1 MDHFLPMRIVIATFD
16 GAQTL
21 DLTGPAEVFAN
32 ASRDVPGAYEVV
44 IASTSGG
51 PKRTTSGFS
60 VSTVKLASLG
70 VRPGDTGLVV
80 GGEEEALRAALGDR
94 ALSHWVRSLAPVG
107 RLAAVCSGAFVLAHA
122 GVLDGL
128 RVATHWSACDRL
140 AAFRPAL
147 TVDRE
152 SVFVRQ
158 GTVWTSAGVTCGIDM
173 ALAMVEDD
181 LGRAVADA
189 VAARLVLYVRRPGFQ
204 SQFSD
209 ALVAQ
214 TEASDPLAPAISW
227 VRAHLGRATVEGMA
241 KRAGV
246 SLRTLH
252 RRCLEHTG
260 SPPAKLLERL
270 RVERAKELLSRGQ
283 SVKSAAHS
291 AGFGSAVHMRRAF
304 ARVLGLA
311 PREVSLLFARRET

>member
-1 MDHFLPMRIVIATFD
+1 MRIVIATFD

-32 ASRDVPGAYEVV
+32 AARDVPGAYEVV

-51 PKRTTSGFS
+51 PKLTTAGFS
-60 VSTVKLASLG
+60 VSTVKLEALG
-70 VRPGDTGLVV
+70 VRAGDTGLVV
-80 GGEEEALRAALGDR
+80 GGEERALRAALGDR
-94 ALSHWVRSLAPVG
+94 ELGAWVRRVARAG
-107 RLAAVCSGAFVLAHA
+107 RLASVCSGAFVLAHA

-140 AAFRPAL
+140 STFRPAL
-147 TVDRE
+147 TVDRDA
-152 SVFVRQ
+152 VFVRQ

-181 LGRAVADA
+181 LGRSVADA

-214 TEASDPLAPAISW
+214 SETSDPLAPAIAW
-227 VRAHLGRATVEGMA
+227 ARAHLAKVSVEGLA
-241 KRAGV
+241 KRAGL
-246 SLRTLH
+246 SRRTLH

-260 SPPAKLLERL
+260 TTPAKLVERL
-270 RVERAKELLSRGQ
+270 RVERAKELLTRG
-283 SVKSAAHS
+283 KSAKATAS
-291 AGFGSAVHMRRAF
+291 ATGFGSAVHMRRAF
-304 ARVLGLA
+304 GRVLGLS
-311 PREVSLLFARRET
+311 PREVTLLFARRGAEGSS